1 MTIYQTLA
9 VCPPAPLL
17 QLMLELATSTV
28 SNTNT
33 RKKSHLSFFFPTLI
47 LAETETVVLE
57 RTSSVVPESIWKLWK
72 V

>member
-1 MTIYQTLA
+1 MLTLA

-28 SNTNT
+28 SKTNT
-33 RKKSHLSFFFPTLI
+33 RKKSHLSLFFPTRI
-47 LAETETVVLE
+47 LAETETVVFE
-57 RTSSVVPESIWKLWK
+57 RTSSVVPKSRWK